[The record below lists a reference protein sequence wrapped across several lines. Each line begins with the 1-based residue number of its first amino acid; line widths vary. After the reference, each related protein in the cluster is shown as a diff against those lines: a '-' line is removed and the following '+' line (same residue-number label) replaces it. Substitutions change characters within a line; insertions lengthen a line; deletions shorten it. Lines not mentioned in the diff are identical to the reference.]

1 MEADENDADDG
12 PEQAENANPP
22 QASSQQAKNV
32 EMNAAGEDPAEIDSP
47 E

>member
-22 QASSQQAKNV
+22 QASS
-32 EMNAAGEDPAEIDSP
+32 
-47 E
+47 